1 MHELTGGCQCGAVR
15 YKVLTPSLN
24 AGYCHCRM
32 CQRALGNI
40 FGTFLTVDKD
50 KLVWIKGEPAVYRS
64 SKIATR
70 GFCAD
75 CGTPLYFAYDD
86 ADDVDLTVGALDEPE
101 LTRPNHHFAIESR
114 LEAWHRPDD
123 LPEQRSDESKALMA
137 RYKAVG
143 D

>member
-15 YKVLTPSLN
+15 YQVQTPDLGGS
-24 AGYCHCRM
+24 YCHCRM

-40 FGTFLTVDKD
+40 FGTFLEVDRAQ
-50 KLVWIKGEPAVYRS
+50 LIWTKGAPSVYRS

-86 ADDVDLTVGALDEPE
+86 GGRVDLTVGALDEPE
-101 LTRPNHHFAIESR
+101 LVTPNYHFAVESR
-114 LEAWHRPDD
+114 LEHWHRPDG
-123 LPEQRSDESKALMA
+123 LPEERADENEALIA
-137 RYKAVG
+137 RYKAAG